1 MTKFL
6 LPLLLL
12 SSSIAQ
18 DKDSLSTTVSD
29 TIQIDQIQKELSD
42 STNINT
48 LDRIT
53 ESDAIEELGS
63 AEQSQEKTY
72 NDSIEESI
80 PLPDVRRLTK
90 ETDKLDFDKPFFEL
104 KSSIDLL
111 HQQVDS
117 LKKVISTYEKGKGA
131 MPTIDEDLLNLIK
144 VPQLRHRVELQNGTI
159 VNGEIIEEDE
169 LGIIIQTSIG
179 QLAIE
184 KDRIID
190 IMEDLPP
197 IAKVELISEPF
208 VDAFPDRE
216 EITGSIK
223 NIGTKRADFV
233 RVIAHLWSPTTSL
246 LQQDSVFISGKNQK
260 YYTGIKSDSAL
271 EPGAIVDFKITI
283 PITEADEVSYR
294 TYEVR
299 WESYK

>member
-42 STNINT
+42 STKINT

-53 ESDAIEELGS
+53 ESDTIEELGS

-90 ETDKLDFDKPFFEL
+90 ETDQLDSDKPFFEL

-294 TYEVR
+294 TYQVR

>member
-1 MTKFL
+1 MKPIKKQQVLMNRL
-6 LPLLLL
+6 LFSILLFSELL
-12 SSSIAQ
+12 AQ
-18 DKDSLSTTVSD
+18 EQDTLSVINIDSV
-29 TIQIDQIQKELSD
+29 QIEQNNSLIENQTPEID
-42 STNINT
+42 STK
-48 LDRIT
+48 LDKEGVYNGSPN
-53 ESDAIEELGS
+53 ESD
-63 AEQSQEKTY
+63 
-72 NDSIEESI
+72 
-80 PLPDVRRLTK
+80 PLPDVRILRK
-90 ETDKLDFDKPFFEL
+90 ETDKLEVDEPFFEL

-131 MPTIDEDLLNLIK
+131 MPTIDEELLNLIK
-144 VPQLRHRVELQNGTI
+144 VPQLRHRIELQNGTI
-159 VNGEIIEEDE
+159 VNGEIIEEDQ

-184 KDRIID
+184 KNRIVD

-197 IAKVELISEPF
+197 SAKVELTSEPF
-208 VDAFPDRE
+208 IDAFPDRE

-233 RVIAHLWSPTTSL
+233 RVIAHLWSPTTAL
-246 LQQDSVFISGKNQK
+246 IQKDSVFISGQNQK
-260 YYTGIKSDSAL
+260 YYTGIKSDAAL

-283 PITEADEVSYR
+283 PLAEGDDVSYR

>member
-63 AEQSQEKTY
+63 AEQNQEKTY

-90 ETDKLDFDKPFFEL
+90 ETDQLDSDKPFFEL

>member
-1 MTKFL
+1 MKPIKKQQVLMNRL
-6 LPLLLL
+6 LFSILLFSGLL
-12 SSSIAQ
+12 AQ
-18 DKDSLSTTVSD
+18 EQDTLSVINIDSV
-29 TIQIDQIQKELSD
+29 QIEQNNSLIENQTPEID
-42 STNINT
+42 STK
-48 LDRIT
+48 LDKEGVYNGSPN
-53 ESDAIEELGS
+53 ESD
-63 AEQSQEKTY
+63 
-72 NDSIEESI
+72 
-80 PLPDVRRLTK
+80 PLPDVRILRK
-90 ETDKLDFDKPFFEL
+90 ETDKLEVDEPFFEL

-131 MPTIDEDLLNLIK
+131 MPTIDEELLNLIK
-144 VPQLRHRVELQNGTI
+144 VPQLRHRIELQNGTI
-159 VNGEIIEEDE
+159 VNGEIIEEDQ

-184 KDRIID
+184 KNRIVD

-197 IAKVELISEPF
+197 SAKVELTSEPF
-208 VDAFPDRE
+208 IDAFPDRE

-233 RVIAHLWSPTTSL
+233 RVIAHLWSPTTAL
-246 LQQDSVFISGKNQK
+246 IQKDSVFISGQNQK
-260 YYTGIKSDSAL
+260 YYTGIKSDAAL
-271 EPGAIVDFKITI
+271 EPGAIVDFIITI
-283 PITEADEVSYR
+283 PLAEGDDVSYR

>member
-1 MTKFL
+1 MTKFF

-12 SSSIAQ
+12 SNSIAQ
-18 DKDSLSTTVSD
+18 ESLSTTVSD

-42 STNINT
+42 STNINP
-48 LDRIT
+48 LDLIK

-63 AEQSQEKTY
+63 AEQNQEKTY

-80 PLPDVRRLTK
+80 PLPDVRKLTK

-117 LKKVISTYEKGKGA
+117 LKKVISTYEEGKGT

-283 PITEADEVSYR
+283 PLTETDVVSYR

>member
-90 ETDKLDFDKPFFEL
+90 ETDKLDSDKPFFEL

>member
-1 MTKFL
+1 MTKFF

-12 SSSIAQ
+12 SNSIAQ
-18 DKDSLSTTVSD
+18 DSLSTTVSD

-42 STNINT
+42 STNINP

-63 AEQSQEKTY
+63 AEQNQEKTY

-117 LKKVISTYEKGKGA
+117 LKKVISTYEEGKGA

-223 NIGTKRADFV
+223 NLGAKRADFV

-283 PITEADEVSYR
+283 PLTEADEVSYR

>member
-48 LDRIT
+48 LDRIM
-53 ESDAIEELGS
+53 ESDAIKELGS
-63 AEQSQEKTY
+63 AEQNQEKTF

-80 PLPDVRRLTK
+80 PLPDVRRLIK
-90 ETDKLDFDKPFFEL
+90 ETDKLDSDKPFFEL

-197 IAKVELISEPF
+197 IAKVELISDPF

>member
-1 MTKFL
+1 MTKFF

-12 SSSIAQ
+12 SNSIAQ
-18 DKDSLSTTVSD
+18 ESLSTTVSD

-42 STNINT
+42 STNINP

-63 AEQSQEKTY
+63 AEQNQEKTY

-80 PLPDVRRLTK
+80 PLPDVRKLTK

-117 LKKVISTYEKGKGA
+117 LKKVISTYEEGKGA

-197 IAKVELISEPF
+197 VAKVELISEPF

-283 PITEADEVSYR
+283 PLTEADEVSYR

>member
-18 DKDSLSTTVSD
+18 DKDSLSTTVSG

-90 ETDKLDFDKPFFEL
+90 ETDKLDSDKPFFEL

-197 IAKVELISEPF
+197 IAKVELISDPF

>member
-1 MTKFL
+1 MKPIKKQQVLMNRL
-6 LPLLLL
+6 LFSILLFSGLL
-12 SSSIAQ
+12 DQEQ
-18 DKDSLSTTVSD
+18 DTLSVINIDSVQ
-29 TIQIDQIQKELSD
+29 IEQIDPIQNQTREID
-42 STNINT
+42 STK
-48 LDRIT
+48 LDK
-53 ESDAIEELGS
+53 
-63 AEQSQEKTY
+63 EKVY
-72 NDSIEESI
+72 NDSLIQTG
-80 PLPDVRRLTK
+80 PLPDVRVIRK
-90 ETDKLDFDKPFFEL
+90 KTDKLESDEPFFEL

-131 MPTIDEDLLNLIK
+131 MPTIDEELLNLIK
-144 VPQLRHRVELQNGTI
+144 VPQLRHRIELQNGTI

-184 KDRIID
+184 KNRIVD
-190 IMEDLPP
+190 IIEDLPP
-197 IAKVELISEPF
+197 SAKVELTSEPF

-233 RVIAHLWSPTTSL
+233 RVIAHLWSPTTAL
-246 LQQDSVFISGKNQK
+246 IQKDSVFISGQNQK

-283 PITEADEVSYR
+283 PLAEGDDISYR

>member
-1 MTKFL
+1 LKPIKKQQVLMNRL
-6 LPLLLL
+6 LFSILLFSGLL
-12 SSSIAQ
+12 AQ
-18 DKDSLSTTVSD
+18 EQDTLSVINIDSV
-29 TIQIDQIQKELSD
+29 QIEQNNSLIENQTPEID
-42 STNINT
+42 STK
-48 LDRIT
+48 LDKEGVYNGSPN
-53 ESDAIEELGS
+53 ESD
-63 AEQSQEKTY
+63 
-72 NDSIEESI
+72 
-80 PLPDVRRLTK
+80 PLPDVRILRK
-90 ETDKLDFDKPFFEL
+90 KTDKLEVDEPFFEL

-131 MPTIDEDLLNLIK
+131 MPTIDEELLNLIK
-144 VPQLRHRVELQNGTI
+144 VPQLRHRIELQNGTI
-159 VNGEIIEEDE
+159 VNGEIIEEDQ

-184 KDRIID
+184 KNRIVD

-197 IAKVELISEPF
+197 SAKVELTSEPF
-208 VDAFPDRE
+208 IDAFPDRE

-233 RVIAHLWSPTTSL
+233 RVIAHLWSPTTAL
-246 LQQDSVFISGKNQK
+246 IQKDSVFISGQNQK
-260 YYTGIKSDSAL
+260 YYTGIKSDAAL

-283 PITEADEVSYR
+283 PLAEGDDVSYR

>member
-1 MTKFL
+1 MTKFF

-12 SSSIAQ
+12 SNSIAQ
-18 DKDSLSTTVSD
+18 DSLSTTVSD
-29 TIQIDQIQKELSD
+29 TIQIDQIKKELSD

-63 AEQSQEKTY
+63 AEQNQEKTY

-117 LKKVISTYEKGKGA
+117 LKKVISTYEEGKGT

-283 PITEADEVSYR
+283 PLTEADEVSYR

>member
-1 MTKFL
+1 MKPIKKQQVLMNRL
-6 LPLLLL
+6 LFSILLFSGLL
-12 SSSIAQ
+12 AQ
-18 DKDSLSTTVSD
+18 EQDTLSVINIDSV
-29 TIQIDQIQKELSD
+29 QIEQNNSLIENQTPEID
-42 STNINT
+42 STKLEKEGVYNGSPN
-48 LDRIT
+48 
-53 ESDAIEELGS
+53 ESD
-63 AEQSQEKTY
+63 
-72 NDSIEESI
+72 
-80 PLPDVRRLTK
+80 PLPDVRILRK
-90 ETDKLDFDKPFFEL
+90 ETDKLEVDEPFFEL

-131 MPTIDEDLLNLIK
+131 MPTIDEELLNLIK
-144 VPQLRHRVELQNGTI
+144 VPQLRHRIELQNGTI
-159 VNGEIIEEDE
+159 VNGEIIEEDQ

-184 KDRIID
+184 KNRIVD

-197 IAKVELISEPF
+197 SAKVELTSEPF
-208 VDAFPDRE
+208 IDAFPDRE

-233 RVIAHLWSPTTSL
+233 RVIAHLWSPTTAL
-246 LQQDSVFISGKNQK
+246 IQKDSVFISGQNQK
-260 YYTGIKSDSAL
+260 YYTGIKSDAAL

-283 PITEADEVSYR
+283 PLAEGDDVSYR

>member
-12 SSSIAQ
+12 SNSIAQ
-18 DKDSLSTTVSD
+18 DSLSTTVSD

-63 AEQSQEKTY
+63 AEQNQEKTY

-80 PLPDVRRLTK
+80 PLPDVRKLTK

>member
-42 STNINT
+42 STKINT
-48 LDRIT
+48 LDQIT
-53 ESDAIEELGS
+53 ESDTIEELGS
-63 AEQSQEKTY
+63 AEQNQEKTY

-283 PITEADEVSYR
+283 PLTEADEVSYR

>member
-29 TIQIDQIQKELSD
+29 TIQIDQIQKGLSD

-63 AEQSQEKTY
+63 AEQNQEKTY

-90 ETDKLDFDKPFFEL
+90 ETDQLDSDKPFFEL

-283 PITEADEVSYR
+283 PLTEADEVSYR